1 MIQMYIVS
9 TSGGYILQSPSWY
22 CISGQPAIDG
32 WFVLIRLRGSLQLQ
46 PTKNQNSDF
55 LALLTYLENAERFAF
70 LPLHEVPL
78 PGLLASVPA
87 IRSA

>member
-9 TSGGYILQSPSWY
+9 TSGATY
-22 CISGQPAIDG
+22 CRVHPGIASLVNQLSRRV
-32 WFVLIRLRGSLQLQ
+32 VLLDSSKGLITST
-46 PTKNQNSDF
+46 PDFF

-78 PGLLASVPA
+78 PGLPASVPA
-87 IRSA
+87 IRSE